1 MESFFNLDDWSFY
14 LLIGIGILIFFVIL
28 YQLRPI
34 SKNIAEGLM
43 EGNDYGYE
51 EGFDDEDEEGFE
63 TNDYDDNE

>member
-51 EGFDDEDEEGFE
+51 EGFENEEEGFE
-63 TNDYDDNE
+63 AGDDDDDE

>member
-34 SKNIAEGLM
+34 SKNIAEGLIG
-43 EGNDYGYE
+43 GNESDYD
-51 EGFDDEDEEGFE
+51 EGFEHYEEEGFE
-63 TNDYDDNE
+63 ADDDDE